1 MPLIMQIKELHNTV
15 AMSNELHDKF
25 ARINRIDQA
34 IYESEQEVLNGAEP
48 LDADDVFAE
57 LEKKQTASGN

>member
-1 MPLIMQIKELHNTV
+1 MTFFNPLCYLTV
-15 AMSNELHDKF
+15 T
-25 ARINRIDQA
+25 
-34 IYESEQEVLNGAEP
+34 QEVLNGAEP